1 MPAQPAV
8 PAQPAEVDQSVKP
21 PRYQSAFRNDLF
33 AGQTIIVTGGG
44 SGIGRCTAHELSS
57 LGAHVAL
64 VGRTPEKLQAV
75 LAEITQDG
83 GSASAHPCDIRDE
96 LAVGATLDAVL
107 ALRGRIDGLVNNA
120 GGQYRAPMES
130 ISTKGFEA
138 VVRNN
143 LTGTFIFMR
152 EAYNRC
158 MKAHGGAIVNII
170 ADIWHGWPDFAHSGA
185 SRGGT
190 LTLSETAA
198 CEWAVSGV
206 RVNCVAPGG
215 IASSGFDRYTP
226 EAQAKIL
233 EFPKSV
239 PLQRYGTE
247 SEVAASIVF
256 LLSPAAAYITGTCVR
271 VDGGTPN
278 NRSSYWTV
286 AAHERSQPFNGF
298 HRTQVP
304 ELLRR
309 GLPDQ
314 EPK

>member
-1 MPAQPAV
+1 MGGGM
-8 PAQPAEVDQSVKP
+8 SVNP
-21 PRYQSAFRNDLF
+21 HRYQSVFRSDLF
-33 AGQTIIVTGGG
+33 AEQTVIVTGGG

-75 LAEITQDG
+75 LAEISQDG

-96 LAVGATLDAVL
+96 VQVGATLDAVL
-107 ALRGRIDGLVNNA
+107 ALRGGLHGLVNNA

-152 EAYNRC
+152 EAYHRS

-170 ADIWHGWPDFAHSGA
+170 ADIWYGWPDFAHSGA

-198 CEWAVSGV
+198 GEWAVSGV

-215 IASSGFDRYTP
+215 IASSGFDRYVP

-233 EFPKSV
+233 EFPPTV
-239 PLQRYGTE
+239 PLQRFGTE
-247 SEVAASIVF
+247 SEVAAAIVF
-256 LLSPAAAYITGTCVR
+256 LLSPAAAYITGSCVR

-278 NRSSYWTV
+278 NRSSYWKIG
-286 AAHERSQPFNGF
+286 AHERSAPFNGF
-298 HRTQVP
+298 HRSTPP

-309 GLPDQ
+309 GKPA
-314 EPK
+314 EESK